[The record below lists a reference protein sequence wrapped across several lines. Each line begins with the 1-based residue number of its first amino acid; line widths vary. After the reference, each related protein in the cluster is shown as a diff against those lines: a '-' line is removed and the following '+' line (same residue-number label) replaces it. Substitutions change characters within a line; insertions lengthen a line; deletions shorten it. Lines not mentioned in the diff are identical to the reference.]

1 MKEKYKNLNF
11 SFSSVNLSNLDNEL
25 KRLDHNKLVHETD
38 IGAYVLKETVDIFHL
53 LFSIISV
60 T

>member
-38 IGAYVLKETVDIFHL
+38 IGA
-53 LFSIISV
+53 
-60 T
+60 